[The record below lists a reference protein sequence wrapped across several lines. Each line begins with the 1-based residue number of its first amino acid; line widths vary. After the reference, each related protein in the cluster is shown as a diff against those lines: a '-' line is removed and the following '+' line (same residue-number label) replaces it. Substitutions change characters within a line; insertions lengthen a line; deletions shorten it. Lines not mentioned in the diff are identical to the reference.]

1 MRVLL
6 PFLVLY
12 RRHWIR
18 MTLGILLSILALG
31 ASIGLLALSGWF
43 LAASALAGMTIAAKT
58 FNYMLPAGGVRG
70 LAIGRTA
77 TRYFERVVS
86 HDATFRVLTRLRVFC
101 FSRLI
106 PLSPGGLARF
116 RRTELLNRLVADVDT
131 LDHIYLRLISPL
143 LSALVVIGS
152 TTLLLSLLDTR
163 LALTLGGIM
172 LALLLILPVIFY
184 HAGKPIGRDITA
196 QRSRYR
202 VQLVEWL
209 QANAELVLFGALRR
223 VREQLDATE
232 RQWQQRQA
240 QEASL
245 AAWSQSLVVL
255 ASGLTAVL
263 MLWLAAGHVGGNPHP
278 GALLALFVFVT
289 LAAFEALAPVASAFL
304 HLGQVMASAE
314 RVQDVISQTPP
325 VQFVTEPEDKASAGE
340 TAANPALQLNIQHIT
355 FGYTSDQPVLRDVS
369 LHLAAG
375 ERIALLGKTGCG
387 KSTLLNLLTR
397 AYDPQH
403 GSIALGDTDIRLLP
417 ERQLRQAISVVS
429 QRVHIFSATLR
440 QNLLLGDPRASDAH
454 LSDVLRDVGL
464 DTLLDGEGLDMWLG
478 DGGRPLSGGEQRRLG
493 IARALLH
500 NAPLMLLDEPT
511 EGLDA
516 DTEHKI
522 LALLETHS
530 CGKSV
535 IAVTHRLSG
544 LDQYDRI
551 CVMEEGQIIE
561 QGSHSELMAQQGR
574 YYQLHQRL

>member
-263 MLWLAAGHVGGNPHP
+263 MLWLAADHVGGNPHP

-340 TAANPALQLNIQHIT
+340 TAANPALQLNIQHVT
-355 FGYTSDQPVLRDVS
+355 FGYTPDQPVLRDVS

-387 KSTLLNLLTR
+387 KSTLLNLQTR

-417 ERQLRQAISVVS
+417 ESQLRQAISVVS

-530 CGKSV
+530 RGKSV

>member
-263 MLWLAAGHVGGNPHP
+263 MLWLAADHVGGNPHP

-325 VQFVTEPEDKASAGE
+325 VHFVTEPEDKASAGE
-340 TAANPALQLNIQHIT
+340 TAANPALQLNIQHVT
-355 FGYTSDQPVLRDVS
+355 FGYTPDQPVLRDVS

-397 AYDPQH
+397 AYDPHH

-417 ERQLRQAISVVS
+417 ESQLRQAISVVS

-516 DTEHKI
+516 DTERKI

-530 CGKSV
+530 SGKSV

>member
-263 MLWLAAGHVGGNPHP
+263 MLWLAADHVGGNPHP

-325 VQFVTEPEDKASAGE
+325 VQFVTEPEDKASADE
-340 TAANPALQLNIQHIT
+340 TAANTALQLNIQHVT
-355 FGYTSDQPVLRDVS
+355 FGYTPDQPVLRDVS

-417 ERQLRQAISVVS
+417 ESQLRQAISVVS

-516 DTEHKI
+516 DTERKI

-530 CGKSV
+530 SGKSV

-561 QGSHSELMAQQGR
+561 QGSHSELMTQQGR

>member
-263 MLWLAAGHVGGNPHP
+263 MLWLAAEHVGGNPHP

-340 TAANPALQLNIQHIT
+340 TAANPALQLNIQHVT
-355 FGYTSDQPVLRDVS
+355 FGYTPDQPVLRDVS

-417 ERQLRQAISVVS
+417 ESQLRQAISVVS

-516 DTEHKI
+516 DTERKI

-530 CGKSV
+530 RGKSV

-561 QGSHSELMAQQGR
+561 QGSHSELMTQQGR

>member
-86 HDATFRVLTRLRVFC
+86 HDATFRVLMRLRVFC

-263 MLWLAAGHVGGNPHP
+263 MLWLAAEHVGGNPHP

-340 TAANPALQLNIQHIT
+340 TAANPALQLNIQHVT
-355 FGYTSDQPVLRDVS
+355 FGYTPDQPVLRDIS
-369 LHLAAG
+369 LYLAAG

-397 AYDPQH
+397 AYDPQN

-417 ERQLRQAISVVS
+417 ESQLRQAISVVS

-500 NAPLMLLDEPT
+500 SAPLMLLDEPT

-530 CGKSV
+530 RGKSV

>member
-232 RQWQQRQA
+232 QQWQQRQA

-245 AAWSQSLVVL
+245 TAWSQSLVVL

-263 MLWLAAGHVGGNPHP
+263 MLWLAAEHVGGNPHP

-340 TAANPALQLNIQHIT
+340 TAANPALQLNIQHVT
-355 FGYTSDQPVLRDVS
+355 FGYMPDLPVLRDVS

-417 ERQLRQAISVVS
+417 ESQLRQAISVVS

-530 CGKSV
+530 RGKSV

-561 QGSHSELMAQQGR
+561 QGSHSQLMAQQGR

>member
-163 LALTLGGIM
+163 LSLTLGGIM

-240 QEASL
+240 EEASL

-263 MLWLAAGHVGGNPHP
+263 MLWLAAEHVGGNPHP

-340 TAANPALQLNIQHIT
+340 TEANPALRLNIQHVT
-355 FGYTSDQPVLRDVS
+355 FGYTPDQPVLRDVS

-417 ERQLRQAISVVS
+417 ESQLRQAISVVS

-522 LALLETHS
+522 LAQLETHS
-530 CGKSV
+530 RGKSV

-561 QGSHSELMAQQGR
+561 QGSHNELMAQQGR

>member
-263 MLWLAAGHVGGNPHP
+263 MLWLAAEHVGGNPHP

-340 TAANPALQLNIQHIT
+340 TAANPALQLNIQYVT
-355 FGYTSDQPVLRDVS
+355 FGYTPDQPVLRDVS

-403 GSIALGDTDIRLLP
+403 GTIALGDTDIRLLP
-417 ERQLRQAISVVS
+417 ESQLRQAISVVS

-530 CGKSV
+530 RGKSV

-561 QGSHSELMAQQGR
+561 QGSHNELIAQQGR

>member
-172 LALLLILPVIFY
+172 LTLLLILPVIFY

-263 MLWLAAGHVGGNPHP
+263 MLWLAADHVGGNPHP

-325 VQFVTEPEDKASAGE
+325 VHFVTEPEDKASAGE
-340 TAANPALQLNIQHIT
+340 TAANPALQLNIQHVT
-355 FGYTSDQPVLRDVS
+355 FGYTPDQPVLRDVS

-403 GSIALGDTDIRLLP
+403 GTIALGDTDIRLLP
-417 ERQLRQAISVVS
+417 ESQLRQAISVVS

-530 CGKSV
+530 RGKSV

-561 QGSHSELMAQQGR
+561 QGSHNELMAQQER

>member
-143 LSALVVIGS
+143 LSALVVISS

-263 MLWLAAGHVGGNPHP
+263 MLWLAAEHVGGNPHP

-340 TAANPALQLNIQHIT
+340 TAANPALQLNIQHVT
-355 FGYTSDQPVLRDVS
+355 FGYTPDQPVLRDVS

-387 KSTLLNLLTR
+387 KSSLLNLLTR

-417 ERQLRQAISVVS
+417 ESQLRQAISVVS
-429 QRVHIFSATLR
+429 QRVHIFSASLR

-454 LSDVLRDVGL
+454 LSDVLHDVGL

-530 CGKSV
+530 RGKSV

>member
-263 MLWLAAGHVGGNPHP
+263 MLWLAADHVGGNPHP

-325 VQFVTEPEDKASAGE
+325 VHFVTEPEDKASAGE
-340 TAANPALQLNIQHIT
+340 TAANPALQLNIQHVT
-355 FGYTSDQPVLRDVS
+355 FGYTPDQPVLRDVS

-417 ERQLRQAISVVS
+417 ESQLRQAISVVS

-530 CGKSV
+530 RGKSV

-561 QGSHSELMAQQGR
+561 QGSHSQLMAQQGR

>member
-209 QANAELVLFGALRR
+209 QANAELVLFGGLRR

-263 MLWLAAGHVGGNPHP
+263 MLWLAADHVGGNPHP

-340 TAANPALQLNIQHIT
+340 TAANPALQLNIQHVT
-355 FGYTSDQPVLRDVS
+355 FGYTPDQPVLRDVS

-403 GSIALGDTDIRLLP
+403 GTIALGDTDIRLLP
-417 ERQLRQAISVVS
+417 ESQLRQAISVVS

-530 CGKSV
+530 RGKSV

-561 QGSHSELMAQQGR
+561 QGSHSQLMAQQGR

>member
-223 VREQLDATE
+223 VRDQLDATE

-263 MLWLAAGHVGGNPHP
+263 MLWLAAEHVGGNPHP

-314 RVQDVISQTPP
+314 HVQDVISQTPP
-325 VQFVTEPEDKASAGE
+325 VHFVTEPEDKASAGE
-340 TAANPALQLNIQHIT
+340 AAANPALQLNIQHVT
-355 FGYTSDQPVLRDVS
+355 FGYTPDQPVLRDVS

-417 ERQLRQAISVVS
+417 ESQLRQAISVVS

-530 CGKSV
+530 RGKSV

-561 QGSHSELMAQQGR
+561 QGSHSELMTQQGR

>member
-245 AAWSQSLVVL
+245 AARSQSLVVL

-263 MLWLAAGHVGGNPHP
+263 MLWLAADHVGGNPHP

-340 TAANPALQLNIQHIT
+340 TATNPALQLNIQHVT
-355 FGYTSDQPVLRDVS
+355 FGYTPDQPVLRDVS
-369 LHLAAG
+369 LHFAAG

-417 ERQLRQAISVVS
+417 ESQLRQAISVVS

-530 CGKSV
+530 RGKSV

-561 QGSHSELMAQQGR
+561 QGSHSELMTQQGR

>member
-263 MLWLAAGHVGGNPHP
+263 MLWLAADHVGGNPHP

-340 TAANPALQLNIQHIT
+340 TAANPALQLNIQHVT
-355 FGYTSDQPVLRDVS
+355 FGYTPDQPVLRDVS

-417 ERQLRQAISVVS
+417 ESQLRQAISVVS

-530 CGKSV
+530 RGKSV

>member
-172 LALLLILPVIFY
+172 LALLLLLPVIFY

-263 MLWLAAGHVGGNPHP
+263 MLWLAADHVGGNPHP

-340 TAANPALQLNIQHIT
+340 TAANPALQLNIQHVT
-355 FGYTSDQPVLRDVS
+355 FGYTPDQPVLRDVS

-403 GSIALGDTDIRLLP
+403 GTIALGDTDIRLLP
-417 ERQLRQAISVVS
+417 ESQLRQAISVVS

-530 CGKSV
+530 RGKSV

>member
-143 LSALVVIGS
+143 FSALVVIGS

-263 MLWLAAGHVGGNPHP
+263 MLWLAAEHVGGNPHP

-340 TAANPALQLNIQHIT
+340 TATNPALQLNIQHVT
-355 FGYTSDQPVLRDVS
+355 FGYTPDQPVLRDVS
-369 LHLAAG
+369 LHFAAG

-417 ERQLRQAISVVS
+417 ESQLRQAISVVS

-516 DTEHKI
+516 DTERKI

-530 CGKSV
+530 RGKSV

>member
-245 AAWSQSLVVL
+245 AAWSQSLVVM

-263 MLWLAAGHVGGNPHP
+263 MLWLAADHVGGNPHP

-340 TAANPALQLNIQHIT
+340 TATNPALQLNIQHVT
-355 FGYTSDQPVLRDVS
+355 FGYTPDQPVLRDVS
-369 LHLAAG
+369 LHFAAG

-417 ERQLRQAISVVS
+417 ESQLRQAISVVS

-530 CGKSV
+530 RGKSV

-561 QGSHSELMAQQGR
+561 QGSHNELMAQQGR

>member
-223 VREQLDATE
+223 VREQLDVTE

-263 MLWLAAGHVGGNPHP
+263 MLWLAAEHVGGNPHP
-278 GALLALFVFVT
+278 GAVLALFVFVT

-340 TAANPALQLNIQHIT
+340 AAANPALQLNIQHVT
-355 FGYTSDQPVLRDVS
+355 FGYTPDQPVLRDVS

-417 ERQLRQAISVVS
+417 ESQLRQAISVVS

-530 CGKSV
+530 RGKSV

-561 QGSHSELMAQQGR
+561 QGSHSQLMAQQGR

>member
-163 LALTLGGIM
+163 LALILGGIM

-263 MLWLAAGHVGGNPHP
+263 MLWLAADHVGGNPHP

-340 TAANPALQLNIQHIT
+340 TAANPARQLNIQHVT
-355 FGYTSDQPVLRDVS
+355 FGYTPDQPVLRDVS

-417 ERQLRQAISVVS
+417 ESQLRQAISVVS

-454 LSDVLRDVGL
+454 LSDVLRNVGL

-516 DTEHKI
+516 DTERKI

-530 CGKSV
+530 SGKSV

>member
-232 RQWQQRQA
+232 RQWQLRQA

-263 MLWLAAGHVGGNPHP
+263 MLWLAADHVGGNPHP

-340 TAANPALQLNIQHIT
+340 TAANPALQLNIQHVT
-355 FGYTSDQPVLRDVS
+355 FGYTPDQPVLRDVS

-403 GSIALGDTDIRLLP
+403 GTIALGDTDIRLLP
-417 ERQLRQAISVVS
+417 ESQLRQAISVVS

-530 CGKSV
+530 RGKSV

-561 QGSHSELMAQQGR
+561 QGSHSQLMAQQGR

>member
-223 VREQLDATE
+223 VREQLNATE

-255 ASGLTAVL
+255 ASGLTAIL
-263 MLWLAAGHVGGNPHP
+263 MLWLAADHVGGNPHP

-325 VQFVTEPEDKASAGE
+325 VQFVTEPEDKACAGE
-340 TAANPALQLNIQHIT
+340 TAANPTLQLNIQHVT
-355 FGYTSDQPVLRDVS
+355 FGYTPDQPVLRDVS

-403 GSIALGDTDIRLLP
+403 GTITLGDTDIRLLP
-417 ERQLRQAISVVS
+417 ESQLRQAISVVS

-530 CGKSV
+530 RGKSV

-561 QGSHSELMAQQGR
+561 QGSHSQLMAQQGR

>member
-77 TRYFERVVS
+77 TRYFEHVVS

-263 MLWLAAGHVGGNPHP
+263 MLWLAAEHVGGNPHP

-340 TAANPALQLNIQHIT
+340 AAANPALQLNIQHVT
-355 FGYTSDQPVLRDVS
+355 FGYTPDQPVLRDVS

-417 ERQLRQAISVVS
+417 ESQLRQAISVVS

-530 CGKSV
+530 RGKSV

-561 QGSHSELMAQQGR
+561 QGSHSQLMAQQGR

>member
-143 LSALVVIGS
+143 LSALVVISS

-263 MLWLAAGHVGGNPHP
+263 MLWLAADHVGGNPHP

-340 TAANPALQLNIQHIT
+340 TAANPALQLNIQHVT
-355 FGYTSDQPVLRDVS
+355 FGYTPDQPVLRDVS

-417 ERQLRQAISVVS
+417 ESQLRQAISVVS

-440 QNLLLGDPRASDAH
+440 QNLMLGDPRASDAH

-530 CGKSV
+530 RGKSV

-561 QGSHSELMAQQGR
+561 QGSHNELMAQQGR

>member
-209 QANAELVLFGALRR
+209 QANAELVLFDALRR

-263 MLWLAAGHVGGNPHP
+263 MLWLAADHVGGNPHP

-325 VQFVTEPEDKASAGE
+325 VQFVTEPEDKACAGE
-340 TAANPALQLNIQHIT
+340 TAANPALQLNIQHVT
-355 FGYTSDQPVLRDVS
+355 FGYTPDQPVLRDVS

-403 GSIALGDTDIRLLP
+403 GSIALGDTDIRLLS
-417 ERQLRQAISVVS
+417 ESQLRQAISVVS

-530 CGKSV
+530 RGKSV

-561 QGSHSELMAQQGR
+561 QGSHSQLMAQQGR

>member
-263 MLWLAAGHVGGNPHP
+263 MLWLAADHVGGNPHP

-340 TAANPALQLNIQHIT
+340 TAANPALQLNIQHVT
-355 FGYTSDQPVLRDVS
+355 FGYTPDQPVLRDVS

-403 GSIALGDTDIRLLP
+403 GTIALGDTDIRLLP
-417 ERQLRQAISVVS
+417 ESQLRQAISVVS

-516 DTEHKI
+516 DTERKI

-530 CGKSV
+530 SGKSV

>member
-263 MLWLAAGHVGGNPHP
+263 MLWLAAEHVGGNPHP

-340 TAANPALQLNIQHIT
+340 TAANPALQLNIQHVT
-355 FGYTSDQPVLRDVS
+355 FGYTPDQPVLRDVS
-369 LHLAAG
+369 LYLAAG

-417 ERQLRQAISVVS
+417 ESQLRQAISVVS

-530 CGKSV
+530 RGKSV

-561 QGSHSELMAQQGR
+561 QGSHSQLMAQQGR

>member
-263 MLWLAAGHVGGNPHP
+263 MLWLAAEHVGGNPHP

-340 TAANPALQLNIQHIT
+340 TAANPALQLNIQHVT
-355 FGYTSDQPVLRDVS
+355 FGYTPDQPVLRDVS
-369 LHLAAG
+369 LYLAAG

-417 ERQLRQAISVVS
+417 ESQLRQAISVVS

-530 CGKSV
+530 RGKSV

-561 QGSHSELMAQQGR
+561 QGSHSQLMAQQGR
-574 YYQLHQRL
+574 YYQLHQHL

>member
-263 MLWLAAGHVGGNPHP
+263 MLWLSADHVGGNPHP

-325 VQFVTEPEDKASAGE
+325 VHFVTEPEDKASAGE
-340 TAANPALQLNIQHIT
+340 TAANPALQLNIQHVT
-355 FGYTSDQPVLRDVS
+355 FGYTTEQPVLRDVS

-417 ERQLRQAISVVS
+417 ESQLRQAISVVS

-530 CGKSV
+530 RGKSV

-561 QGSHSELMAQQGR
+561 QGSHSELMTQQGR

>member
-340 TAANPALQLNIQHIT
+340 TAANPALQLNIQHVT

>member
-232 RQWQQRQA
+232 QQWQQRQA
-240 QEASL
+240 QETSL
-245 AAWSQSLVVL
+245 TAWSQSLVVL

-263 MLWLAAGHVGGNPHP
+263 MLWLAAEHVGGNPHP

-340 TAANPALQLNIQHIT
+340 TAANPALQLNIQHVT
-355 FGYTSDQPVLRDVS
+355 FGYMPDLPVLRDVS

-417 ERQLRQAISVVS
+417 ESQLRQAISVVS

-530 CGKSV
+530 RGKSV

-561 QGSHSELMAQQGR
+561 QGSHSQLMAQQGR

>member
-143 LSALVVIGS
+143 LSALVVISS

-263 MLWLAAGHVGGNPHP
+263 MLWLAADHVGGNPHP

-340 TAANPALQLNIQHIT
+340 TAANPALQLNIQHVT
-355 FGYTSDQPVLRDVS
+355 FGYTPDQPVLRDVS

-417 ERQLRQAISVVS
+417 ESQLRQAISVVS

-530 CGKSV
+530 RGKSV

-561 QGSHSELMAQQGR
+561 QGSHSQLMTQQGR
-574 YYQLHQRL
+574 YYQLHQR

>member
-263 MLWLAAGHVGGNPHP
+263 MLWLAADHVGGNPHP

-340 TAANPALQLNIQHIT
+340 TATNPALQLNIQHVT
-355 FGYTSDQPVLRDVS
+355 FGYTPDQPVLRDVS
-369 LHLAAG
+369 LHFAAG

-417 ERQLRQAISVVS
+417 ESQLRQAISVVS

-530 CGKSV
+530 RGKSV

-561 QGSHSELMAQQGR
+561 QGSHSQLMAQQGR

>member
-263 MLWLAAGHVGGNPHP
+263 MLWLAADHVGGNPHP

-340 TAANPALQLNIQHIT
+340 TATNPALQLNIQHVT
-355 FGYTSDQPVLRDVS
+355 FGYTPDQPVLRDVS
-369 LHLAAG
+369 LHFAAG

-417 ERQLRQAISVVS
+417 ESQLRQAISVVS

-530 CGKSV
+530 RGKSV

>member
-263 MLWLAAGHVGGNPHP
+263 MLWLAAEHVGGNPHP

-340 TAANPALQLNIQHIT
+340 TAANPALQLNIQHVT
-355 FGYTSDQPVLRDVS
+355 FGYTPDQPVLRDVS
-369 LHLAAG
+369 LYLAAG

-417 ERQLRQAISVVS
+417 ESQLRQAISVVS

-464 DTLLDGEGLDMWLG
+464 NTLLDGEGLDMWLG

-516 DTEHKI
+516 DTEYKI

-530 CGKSV
+530 RSKSV

-561 QGSHSELMAQQGR
+561 QGSHSDLMAQQGR

>member
-116 RRTELLNRLVADVDT
+116 RRTELLNRLVSDVDT

-163 LALTLGGIM
+163 MALTLGGIM

-263 MLWLAAGHVGGNPHP
+263 MLWLAAEHVGGNPHP

-325 VQFVTEPEDKASAGE
+325 VQFVTEPEDKACAGE
-340 TAANPALQLNIQHIT
+340 TAANPALQLNIQHVT
-355 FGYTSDQPVLRDVS
+355 FGYTPDQPVLRDVS

-403 GSIALGDTDIRLLP
+403 GTIALGDTDIRLLP
-417 ERQLRQAISVVS
+417 ESQLRQAISVVS

-530 CGKSV
+530 RGKSV

-561 QGSHSELMAQQGR
+561 QGSHSQLMAQQGR

>member
-18 MTLGILLSILALG
+18 MTLGIILSILALG

-43 LAASALAGMTIAAKT
+43 LAASSLAGMTIAAKT

-163 LALTLGGIM
+163 LALTLGSIM
-172 LALLLILPVIFY
+172 LALLLILPVMFY

-263 MLWLAAGHVGGNPHP
+263 MLWLAADHVGGNPHP

-340 TAANPALQLNIQHIT
+340 TAANPALQLNIQHVT
-355 FGYTSDQPVLRDVS
+355 FGYTPDQPVLRDVS

-417 ERQLRQAISVVS
+417 ESQLRQAISVVS

-464 DTLLDGEGLDMWLG
+464 DTLLDGEGLGMWLG

-530 CGKSV
+530 RGKSV

-551 CVMEEGQIIE
+551 CVMEKGQIIE

>member
-106 PLSPGGLARF
+106 PLSPSGLARF

-263 MLWLAAGHVGGNPHP
+263 MLWLAADHVGGNPHP

-325 VQFVTEPEDKASAGE
+325 VQFVTEPEDKACADE
-340 TAANPALQLNIQHIT
+340 TAANPALQLNIQHVT
-355 FGYTSDQPVLRDVS
+355 FGYTPDQPVLRDVS

-403 GSIALGDTDIRLLP
+403 GSIALGDTDIRLLS
-417 ERQLRQAISVVS
+417 ESQLRQAISVVS

-440 QNLLLGDPRASDAH
+440 QNLLLGDPRASEAH

-530 CGKSV
+530 RGKSV

>member
-263 MLWLAAGHVGGNPHP
+263 MLWLAAEHVGGNPHP

-340 TAANPALQLNIQHIT
+340 TAANPALQLNIQHVT
-355 FGYTSDQPVLRDVS
+355 FGYTPEQPVLRDVS

-397 AYDPQH
+397 AYDQQH

-417 ERQLRQAISVVS
+417 ESQLRQAISVVS

-530 CGKSV
+530 RGKSV

-561 QGSHSELMAQQGR
+561 QGSHNELMAQQGR

>member
-12 RRHWIR
+12 RRYWIR

-172 LALLLILPVIFY
+172 LTLLLILPVIFY

-209 QANAELVLFGALRR
+209 QANAELVLFGVLRR

-263 MLWLAAGHVGGNPHP
+263 MLWLAAEHVGGNPHP

-340 TAANPALQLNIQHIT
+340 TATNPALQLNIQHVT
-355 FGYTSDQPVLRDVS
+355 FGYTPDQPVLRDVS
-369 LHLAAG
+369 LHFAAG

-417 ERQLRQAISVVS
+417 ESQLRQAISVVS

-530 CGKSV
+530 RGKSV

-561 QGSHSELMAQQGR
+561 QGSHNELMAQQGR